1 MTEINLKLGEKDQVV
16 CMMTD
21 SIVCIFFFFFFFF
34 NNETPKT
41 TDHLFHTPLLRSR
54 HFGFETKL
62 DGPKRAPVAQ
72 LLSIGL

>member
-1 MTEINLKLGEKDQVV
+1 MTEINLKLGEEDQPV

-21 SIVCIFFFFFFFF
+21 SIVCIFFFFFY
-34 NNETPKT
+34 NETPKT
-41 TDHLFHTPLLRSR
+41 TGHLFHTPLLRSR
-54 HFGFETKL
+54 DFVFETKL